1 MRRAGPDRGAGRSP
15 RPASGCVARSVLR
28 ALRLLILLVAASAP
42 AWAETRSEGEEEI
55 PHAGTERV
63 EVTGEGALA
72 GEAPTTFA
80 TIIRPEEH
88 EGRVTGLA
96 ELLDESVGVRVR
108 SFGGLHSY
116 ATVSIRGSTAEQVM
130 VFVDGVPLNS
140 PIGGAVNLAD
150 VPLAG
155 VEAIEIY
162 RGFAPASLGA
172 SSIGGAVNIRT
183 RPPSPEPGA
192 SGSVAY
198 GSYGTGEIT
207 AQARVAG
214 ERMRWSLSAQGFST
228 EGTFDYLDN
237 NGTPITTAD
246 DRFTLRANNDRWSA
260 ALRVRGETDP
270 GPGRRLS
277 VSAEWLR
284 RREGVPGIDA
294 FQSATAGFSLQR
306 GLMRAQANW
315 DALAGGRVA
324 IEAAADY
331 TYTSES
337 FTDVEADNIGPAP
350 QETVTRV
357 AGAGGRFRLLW
368 NPSPL
373 HRLSLL
379 LEPRVQWAGS
389 RDRLNEVADPIHATR
404 VLLTAVAEEEAHLA
418 EGRLLLAPSL
428 RFDVH
433 DTESRGGAPGEATE
447 PADDPAAFSGRL
459 GSLLALS
466 PRWSLRGNVG
476 VFNRLPGLLELYGN
490 EGTIVGNP
498 ELVPER
504 GVNADIGVTFDG
516 GGAGVLDRLRVELV
530 AFRTH
535 AEDLI
540 RLRPLPTLNVKAVNT
555 GRARI
560 TGVEASVSLRLFDRL
575 TTSANYTRQKPLDL
589 SDTFEQG
596 GDLPGRPREEIFT
609 LLDLSLGRV
618 SLFHRFS
625 YIGPNNIDNLGPAD
639 ENLPED
645 RRGLTILPARYLH
658 DAGVRVRLGARSL
671 AALEVANIL
680 DRHVV
685 DVARYPLP
693 GRTIFLKLSGSF

>member
-1 MRRAGPDRGAGRSP
+1 M
-15 RPASGCVARSVLR
+15 
-28 ALRLLILLVAASAP
+28 LLVAASAP
-42 AWAETRSEGEEEI
+42 AWAEAEPPREGEEEI
-55 PHAGTERV
+55 VHAGTERV
-63 EVTGEGALA
+63 EVTGEGAVA

-88 EGRVTGLA
+88 EGRVAGLA
-96 ELLDESVGVRVR
+96 DLLGESVGVRVR
-108 SFGGLHSY
+108 SFGGLHSF

-130 VFVDGVPLNS
+130 VFVDGVPLNN

-155 VEAIEIY
+155 VEAIEVY

-183 RPPSPEPGA
+183 RSPSSELAA

-198 GSYGTGEIT
+198 GSYETGEIT
-207 AQARVAG
+207 AQAHFG
-214 ERMRWSLSAQGFST
+214 EERMRWSLSAEGFST
-228 EGTFDYLDN
+228 EGSFDYLDN
-237 NGTPITTAD
+237 NGTHITTAD
-246 DRFTLRANNDRWSA
+246 DGFNTRANNDRWSA
-260 ALRVRGETDP
+260 AVRVRGETDYE
-270 GPGRRLS
+270 PGRRLS

-294 FQSATAGFSLQR
+294 FQSADAGFSLQR

-331 TYTSES
+331 EYTSES
-337 FTDVEADNIGPAP
+337 FTDVETDNIGPGP
-350 QETVTRV
+350 QDTVTRV
-357 AGAGGRFRLLW
+357 SGAGGRFRLLW

-373 HRLSLL
+373 HRLSVL

-389 RDRLNEVADPIHATR
+389 RDRLNEVADSIRATR
-404 VLLTAVAEEEAHLA
+404 TLLTAVIEDEAHLA
-418 EGRLLLAPSL
+418 GGMLILAPSL
-428 RFDVH
+428 RFDHH
-433 DTESRGGAPGEATE
+433 DTRSRGGAPGDVTE
-447 PADDPAAFSGRL
+447 PAGDPAAFSGRL
-459 GSLLALS
+459 GALLTLS
-466 PRWSLRGNVG
+466 PRWSLRGNIG
-476 VFNRLPGLLELYGN
+476 VFNRVPGLLELYGN

-504 GVNADIGVTFDG
+504 GVNADVGATFHGRGV
-516 GGAGVLDRLRVELV
+516 GVMNRLRMELV
-530 AFRTH
+530 AFRTD
-535 AEDLI
+535 ADDLI
-540 RLRPLPTLNVKAVNT
+540 RLRPLPTLNVKAMNT

-560 TGVEASVSLRLFDRL
+560 TGVEASVSLRLSDRL
-575 TTSANYTRQKPLDL
+575 TASANYTRQKPIDL

-596 GDLPGRPREEIFT
+596 GDLPGRPREELST
-609 LLDLSLGRV
+609 LLDLSLERV
-618 SLFHRFS
+618 TLYHRFS
-625 YIGPNNIDNLGPAD
+625 YIGENNIGALGEAD

-645 RRGLTILPARYLH
+645 RRGLTMLPARYLH
-658 DAGVRVRLGARSL
+658 DAGVRVRLGTRSL
-671 AALEVANIL
+671 ATLEVANIL
-680 DRHVV
+680 DRHIV